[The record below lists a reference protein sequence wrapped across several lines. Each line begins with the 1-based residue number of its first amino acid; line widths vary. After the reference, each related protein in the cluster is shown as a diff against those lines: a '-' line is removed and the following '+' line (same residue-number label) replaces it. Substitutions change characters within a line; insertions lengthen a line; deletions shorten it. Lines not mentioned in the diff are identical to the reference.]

1 MSRSFEFVLAFR
13 HVMCRLLQQT
23 QREAVL
29 QGRQWRASRWVRRL
43 ASTLIAQRGSVEVG
57 LPTRLECRAA
67 HCGQHRRRGDLT
79 GRNVGSFR
87 P

>member
-1 MSRSFEFVLAFR
+1 MSRSFEFLLAFR

-29 QGRQWRASRWVRRL
+29 QGRQF

-67 HCGQHRRRGDLT
+67 HCGQLRRRGDLT